1 MFNQLF
7 ESIISL
13 GSSLDIQTFLVCM
26 ATALVLGFVLSSVH
40 MLQNTYPKGFVMTLS
55 LLSASVSIVISM
67 VNGNVGTGVAIAGA
81 FSLVRFRSQAGTSR
95 EINAVFL
102 AMAIGLACGMGYI
115 GYAVIFTILIS
126 LVTIVYVKTDFGNE
140 TIDLKH
146 KVLKITIPEN
156 LNYTNVFED
165 IFENYLT
172 SHRLITAKT
181 SNMGT
186 MYKLTYEIELK
197 DIEKEKEFIDLLRV
211 RNANLEISSTIKQF
225 SYSKL

>member
-13 GSSLDIQTFLVCM
+13 GSSLDIQTFLVCL

-40 MLQNTYPKGFVMTLS
+40 MLQNTYTKGFVMTLS
-55 LLSASVSIVISM
+55 LLPASVSIVISM

>member
-1 MFNQLF
+1 
-7 ESIISL
+7 
-13 GSSLDIQTFLVCM
+13 
-26 ATALVLGFVLSSVH
+26 
-40 MLQNTYPKGFVMTLS
+40 
-55 LLSASVSIVISM
+55 
-67 VNGNVGTGVAIAGA
+67 
-81 FSLVRFRSQAGTSR
+81 
-95 EINAVFL
+95 
-102 AMAIGLACGMGYI
+102 MAIGLACGMGYI